1 MDKPLKVQI
10 RQKHLAW
17 KEYKRTRS
25 VESLSNF
32 RLIRNKVTKSF
43 RLAEKQ
49 YFLSLHRNTRNT
61 HSPTSARH
69 FWKHI
74 KRLTGQHRKATIPD
88 LQTTNP
94 DGTTNVFSDDQAK
107 ADLLNAFFAQQTNL
121 ADVPLTLPDLSNF
134 YTDEHVAD
142 SLSTSS
148 TEVFDTLI
156 KLKAGKAPGKD
167 SITPELLSK
176 CASGIANSLSL
187 LFNRSFSEC
196 RIPRDWKEALVVPIH
211 KGGSRTIPTN
221 YRPIALLSVVSK
233 VLEKIVHR
241 RLSMFLQPVLSCKQS
256 GFRKQD
262 STEFQ
267 LTRLVQH
274 WSTAMDRSQFVGVIF
289 LDIKKAFDRVYLP
302 GLIYKLQSAGVHGNA
317 LNWFRNFLLDRR
329 QRTIIGQSVSAL
341 EYLHAGV
348 PQGAIL
354 SPLLFTLYERHNCV
368 P

>member
-1 MDKPLKVQI
+1 MLLFVDSEIAEVVDRWLWSEWSSVQM
-10 RQKHLAW
+10 
-17 KEYKRTRS
+17 RS
-25 VESLSNF
+25 APCPFCGV
-32 RLIRNKVTKSF
+32 
-43 RLAEKQ
+43 
-49 YFLSLHRNTRNT
+49 
-61 HSPTSARH
+61 SAAHWLER
-69 FWKHI
+69 
-74 KRLTGQHRKATIPD
+74 RGA
-88 LQTTNP
+88 N
-94 DGTTNVFSDDQAK
+94 AK
-107 ADLLNAFFAQQTNL
+107 AMGSIPHRVNSICAFFAQQTKL
-121 ADVPLTLPDLSNF
+121 ADVPLTLPDLSNC

-148 TEVFDTLI
+148 TEVFDTLV

-196 RIPRDWKEALVVPIH
+196 RIPSDWKEALVVPIH
-211 KGGSRTIPTN
+211 KGGPRTIPTN

-274 WSTAMDRSQFVGVIF
+274 WSTAMDRSQFVGVLF

-302 GLIYKLQSAGVHGNA
+302 GLIYKLQSAGVRGNA
-317 LNWFRNFLLDRR
+317 LPIWLV
-329 QRTIIGQSVSAL
+329 QK
-341 EYLHAGV
+341 
-348 PQGAIL
+348 L
-354 SPLLFTLYERHNCV
+354 SSWL
-368 P
+368 

>member
-1 MDKPLKVQI
+1 M
-10 RQKHLAW
+10 
-17 KEYKRTRS
+17 
-25 VESLSNF
+25 
-32 RLIRNKVTKSF
+32 
-43 RLAEKQ
+43 
-49 YFLSLHRNTRNT
+49 
-61 HSPTSARH
+61 
-69 FWKHI
+69 
-74 KRLTGQHRKATIPD
+74 
-88 LQTTNP
+88 
-94 DGTTNVFSDDQAK
+94 
-107 ADLLNAFFAQQTNL
+107 
-121 ADVPLTLPDLSNF
+121 
-134 YTDEHVAD
+134 AD

-148 TEVFDTLI
+148 TEVFDTLV

-241 RLSMFLQPVLSCKQS
+241 RLTMFLQPVLSCKQS

-274 WSTAMDRSQFVGVIF
+274 WSTAMDRSQFVGVLF

-302 GLIYKLQSAGVHGNA
+302 GLIYKLQSAGVRGNA

-354 SPLLFTLYERHNCV
+354 SPLLFTLYMNDITASTCGDVNLFADDTSAFTVSDSAQNLQLSLQTVANDLSSLNHGHWRSM
-368 P
+368 